1 MNRTLIAL
9 SLLLL
14 LTSCV
19 LLVGAQTK
27 TSTVH
32 GELVELTSYVKDGIK
47 PSSVAGKEIAMAH
60 LGKGGALAMLEKGT
74 NRLYVVGVDVKDSTY
89 LPRLTAYLGS
99 KIFVK
104 GPVAIRSG
112 VRVITVVDIGKSLK

>member
-9 SLLLL
+9 SSLLLL
-14 LTSCV
+14 ISCAV
-19 LLVGAQTK
+19 SAGAQTK
-27 TSTVH
+27 TTTVH
-32 GELVELTSYVKDGIK
+32 GEFVEVTSYVKEGIK
-47 PSSVAGKEIAMAH
+47 PSSVAGKEIAMAN

-74 NRLYVVGVDVKDSTY
+74 NKLYFVGADVKDSTY

-99 KIFVK
+99 KIFIK
-104 GPVAIRSG
+104 GPVATRSG